1 MATIKGTFASNNAN
15 VNLYI
20 VWSST
25 QNTSA
30 NTSSVTAKLYVKRV
44 TSYATT
50 YKNSTPY
57 SITVNGETS
66 SGTKSINVGNLSV
79 GESLLVATKTVTV
92 NHNSDGKKSIKIS
105 GKVDFSGCNPGVGTV
120 PSTSVTLPSIARAST
135 FSTSGTKTIGST
147 VTINI
152 TRASS
157 SFTHTVQVSFNGG
170 SYSNIATGVG
180 TSTTYTLPSSW
191 ASSMTSSTA
200 PFKIKVITYNG
211 STKIGEKINSY
222 TVTLSNTYAPTIDTV
237 AVSEGNSAVTTGVFV
252 QNLSK
257 LKIQVTATAKGGAT
271 IKTYTYKLNGTTVVS
286 GTSSSVTTSTI
297 TDVGTVTLEIIV
309 TDSKGLSATFSR
321 NINVVGQGDI
331 NIGTLKAVR
340 TNSSGTADENGSY
353 FTVYCTLSSTFSM
366 TVYVQYKMSS
376 SSSWNSKSL
385 GSLGTSY
392 TLNWYN
398 PNVNIGTLYS
408 YDVRLKVSTPYATKY
423 SKTVSITPSYVIMD
437 FKSDGNGICFGSTC
451 TQNGVEVKGQ
461 DFYMTKGYMRINRYT
476 DTGESR
482 VMFPSC
488 GSENLSMYLYGGNST
503 STTRF
508 GLYDST
514 NSTYVWKYHSTNKLY
529 VGVKMFMV
537 GDRIEFQNSDGG
549 DNACDAVYIN
559 RDTDI
564 IYFGSG
570 SNASSVP
577 ESRMRGSSVRLYA
590 HSGGGV
596 YLGTSGSTAITSD
609 KNLKKN
615 IENLDDKYLKF
626 FEMLRPVTFI
636 YKDNGHRKHIGFIAQ
651 EVEEALLECGL
662 TTEDFAGLVK
672 ETNVDVDVE
681 GDKTVHYDE
690 IYSLRY
696 EEFIALNTRV
706 LQGLIARIEE
716 LEKKVL

>member
-1 MATIKGTFASNNAN
+1 MATIKGTFASNNKN

-50 YKNSTPY
+50 YKSSTPY
-57 SITVNGETS
+57 SITINGDTT

-79 GESLLVATKTVTV
+79 GESLLVATKTLTV
-92 NHNSDGKKSIKIS
+92 SHNSDGTKSIKIS

-135 FSTSGTKTIGST
+135 FSTSGTKSIGST

-180 TSTTYTLPSSW
+180 TSTSYTLPSSW

-222 TVTLSNTYAPTIDTV
+222 TVTLSSTYAPTISTV

-257 LKIQVTATAKGGAT
+257 LKIQVTATAKNGAT
-271 IKTYTYKLNGTTVVS
+271 ISSYVYKLNGTTVVS

-321 NINVVGQGDI
+321 NITVVGQGDI
-331 NIGTLKAVR
+331 NIGTLKAKR
-340 TNSSGTADENGSY
+340 TNSSGTEDENGSY

-366 TVYVQYKMSS
+366 TVYVQYKLSS
-376 SSSWNSKSL
+376 SSTWSSKSL

-398 PNVNIGTLYS
+398 PSVNIGTLYS

-508 GLYDST
+508 GLYDGT
-514 NSTYVWKYHSTNKLY
+514 NSTYVWKYHSTDKLY

-537 GDRIEFQNSDGG
+537 GDRIEFQNASGG
-549 DNACDAVYIN
+549 DNACDAMYIN
-559 RDTDI
+559 RDTNI
-564 IYFGSG
+564 IYYGSG

-609 KNLKKN
+609 KNLKKD
-615 IENLDDKYLKF
+615 IETLDDKYLKF

-651 EVEEALLECGL
+651 EVEEALLKCGL

-672 ETNVDVDVE
+672 ETDVDVDIE
-681 GDKTVHYDE
+681 GDETVHYDE
-690 IYSLRY
+690 LYSLRY

-706 LQGLIARIEE
+706 LQSLMTRIEE